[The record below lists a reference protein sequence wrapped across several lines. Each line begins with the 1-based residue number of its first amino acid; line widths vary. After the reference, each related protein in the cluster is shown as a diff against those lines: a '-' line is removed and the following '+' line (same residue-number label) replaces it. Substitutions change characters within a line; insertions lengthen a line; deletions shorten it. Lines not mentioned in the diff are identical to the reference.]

1 MPGLMSLR
9 RRAEADKPLLGARI
23 AGCTHITA
31 QTAVLIET
39 LIRLGAEVRWA
50 TCNIYSTQNEVAAAL
65 AQENIPVF
73 AWANQNDDE
82 FWWCIS
88 KALCISPAAAA
99 AASSNSNTNNNN
111 NNNNNSTSTTT
122 TTTNNTATNSNS
134 GADPAANAAAS
145 TNGDKA
151 ASASDWQPN
160 MVQCISFV

>member
-88 KALCISPAAAA
+88 KALCINPAAAAA

-111 NNNNNSTSTTT
+111 NNSTSTTT
-122 TTTNNTATNSNS
+122 TTTNSTATKDS
-134 GADPAANAAAS
+134 GADVAANAAAS

-151 ASASDWQPN
+151 AAASDWQPN
-160 MVQCISFV
+160 MVH

>member
-9 RRAEADKPLLGARI
+9 RRAEGDKPLLGAKI

-50 TCNIYSTQNEVAAAL
+50 ACNIYSTQNEVAAAL
-65 AQENIPVF
+65 AQENISVF

-88 KALCISPAAAA
+88 KALCINA
-99 AASSNSNTNNNN
+99 SNSSKTNDQ
-111 NNNNNSTSTTT
+111 TDK
-122 TTTNNTATNSNS
+122 APVLTNSNS
-134 GADPAANAAAS
+134 DTTGS
-145 TNGDKA
+145 
-151 ASASDWQPN
+151 WLPN
-160 MVQCISFV
+160 MVNMVVFVI